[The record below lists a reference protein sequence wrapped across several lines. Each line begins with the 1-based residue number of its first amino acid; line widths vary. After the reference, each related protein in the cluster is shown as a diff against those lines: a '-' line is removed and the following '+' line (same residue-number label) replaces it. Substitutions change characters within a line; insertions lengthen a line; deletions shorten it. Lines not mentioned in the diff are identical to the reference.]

1 MSGTMTITHRRPDG
15 SERTAGPIDQDTAPA
30 ALRDIRERA
39 EKPRNDPPTGSMAV
53 RSGEVE
59 RVVCDLI
66 ERFPD
71 TFGHLDQWS
80 RACAEDANPPK
91 KGCKARARTII
102 VPPIYQ
108 QLYGDDLLV
117 VVSEKWWA
125 DADATER
132 RAGVYHALCH
142 VWTATEPDTGEPIG
156 LRTSNHQVEAFFDEV
171 AHFGAW
177 DVGIRETANQLRMF
191 EDSAS

>member
-1 MSGTMTITHRRPDG
+1 MSGTMTITTRAPGRDPRSVTVDQG
-15 SERTAGPIDQDTAPA
+15 AGMA
-30 ALRDIRERA
+30 ALRSIRGAA
-39 EKPRNDPPTGSMAV
+39 EAPRNDPPTGSMAV

-59 RVVCDLI
+59 DVVRDLI
-66 ERFPD
+66 ARFPE

-80 RACAEDANPPK
+80 IAHVEDANPPK
-91 KGCKARARTII
+91 KGCKARARTTI
-102 VPPIYQ
+102 VPPLYQ

-125 DADATER
+125 EADPRER

-142 VWTATEPDTGEPIG
+142 VWTATEPETGETIG
-156 LRTSNHQVEAFFDEV
+156 LRTSNHQVEAFHDEL

-177 DVGIRETANQLRMF
+177 SPEVRSATEQLAMF
-191 EDSAS
+191 EDSVSR